1 MDSGAYIVWRW
12 DTPSKHFKCVPNI
25 LGKNI
30 PLGKFNNIVYA
41 GLRPTDWM
49 FRSRRSRVLHQ
60 IQLTNEQ
67 ASLCVVA
74 ETDFDPTK
82 EQVERVE
89 AKTTR
94 QLRALFKQSP
104 EQYPQSFIPL
114 PNYNGE
120 HYLPEVLI
128 PFEVEAKVD
137 RLITAWFRLRRKINP
152 RFGRY
157 PSRYY

>member
-1 MDSGAYIVWRW
+1 MGSGKYLVWRW
-12 DTPSKHFKCVPNI
+12 DKPSNHFKCVPNR

-30 PLGKFNNIVYA
+30 PLGKFNYVVYA
-41 GLRPTDWM
+41 ALKPTDWM
-49 FRSRRSRVLHQ
+49 FRARGGRVLHQ
-60 IQLTNEQ
+60 IPLTDEQ

-82 EQVERVE
+82 EQVERAE
-89 AKTTR
+89 AKNIS
-94 QLRALFKQSP
+94 QLRALFKKSP
-104 EQYPQSFIPL
+104 DQYPQSFIPL
-114 PNYNGE
+114 SNYNGE

-128 PFEVEAKVD
+128 PFEVGAKVD
-137 RLITAWFRLRRKINP
+137 RFMTAWCKLRRKINP

>member
-1 MDSGAYIVWRW
+1 LDSGVYIVWRW
-12 DTPSKHFKCVPNI
+12 DAPSKHFKRVPNR

-30 PLGKFNNIVYA
+30 PLGKFNYVVYA
-41 GLRPTDWM
+41 ALKPTDWM
-49 FRSRRSRVLHQ
+49 FRARGGRVLHQ
-60 IQLTNEQ
+60 IPLTDEQ

-82 EQVERVE
+82 EQVERAE
-89 AKTTR
+89 EKSNQ
-94 QLRALFKQSP
+94 QLRALFKKPP

-114 PNYNGE
+114 PYYNGE

-137 RLITAWFRLRRKINP
+137 RLMTAWCKFRRKINP